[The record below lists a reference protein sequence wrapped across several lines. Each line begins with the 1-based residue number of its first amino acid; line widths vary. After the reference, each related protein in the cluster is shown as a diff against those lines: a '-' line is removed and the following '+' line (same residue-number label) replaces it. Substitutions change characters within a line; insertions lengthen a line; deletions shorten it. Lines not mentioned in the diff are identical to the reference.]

1 MPSLLFC
8 PTSWPSVAI
17 EGRDERFAVRR
28 VICVARNY
36 AAHVREMGSDPS
48 SEQPVFFFKPADAV
62 VDSGSSVWYP
72 PMTQNLHHEIEL
84 VVAIGLE
91 GFRVTPAQ
99 APSHVFGYAVG
110 IDLTR
115 RDLQVSA
122 HNNGGPW
129 DLGKSF
135 DQAAPCGAV
144 RPADRIGHPT
154 RGRIWL
160 AVNGHVRQDGNLAE
174 MIWPVA
180 TIVSLASEAMRL
192 MPGDLIYTG
201 TPAGV
206 GSLQAGDH
214 VTGGI
219 AGIGDIDITI
229 VGDVSRPRLGGPDLS
244 AAVPARE
251 LAVRSS
257 GARVV
262 RMRPRRR

>member
-17 EGRDERFAVRR
+17 EGRIERFAVRR

-48 SEQPVFFFKPADAV
+48 SEQPSFFFKPGDAV
-62 VDSGSSVWYP
+62 VDSGASVWYP
-72 PMTQNLHHEIEL
+72 PLTQDLQHEIEL
-84 VVAIGLE
+84 VVAIGVE
-91 GFRVTPAQ
+91 GFGVTPAQ
-99 APSHVFGYAVG
+99 ALRHVFGYAVG

-122 HNNGGPW
+122 HNSGDPW

-135 DQAAPCGAV
+135 DQAAPCGAI
-144 RPADRIGHPT
+144 RPVERIGHLT

-160 AVNGHVRQDGNLAE
+160 AVNGHVRQDANIAE

-206 GSLQAGDH
+206 GRLEAGDH

-219 AGIGDIDITI
+219 AGIGDIDISI
-229 VGDVSRPRLGGPDLS
+229 VGDISRSRLGGPELS
-244 AAVPARE
+244 RGAAASPR
-251 LAVRSS
+251 RT
-257 GARVV
+257 GASRGRVV
-262 RMRPRRR
+262 RMFEPN